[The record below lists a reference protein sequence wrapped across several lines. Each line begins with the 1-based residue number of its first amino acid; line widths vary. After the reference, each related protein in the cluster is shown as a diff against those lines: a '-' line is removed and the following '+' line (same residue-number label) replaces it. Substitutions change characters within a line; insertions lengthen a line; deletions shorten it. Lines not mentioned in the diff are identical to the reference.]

1 MTHKPWQSDEFVL
14 FEERQAIKCKFFK
27 KGNFTVTLAPGYQGI
42 PENLVINLV
51 MWVYIVSLF
60 RLHRGDKDHPS
71 QSRSLLQHCHGV
83 VTWPKEVD
91 YRSKMKLFI
100 RAKLVANK

>member
-51 MWVYIVSLF
+51 MWV
-60 RLHRGDKDHPS
+60 
-71 QSRSLLQHCHGV
+71 
-83 VTWPKEVD
+83 
-91 YRSKMKLFI
+91 
-100 RAKLVANK
+100 

>member
-51 MWVYIVSLF
+51 MWVGASSGRF
-60 RLHRGDKDHPS
+60 CHPS
-71 QSRSLLQHCHGV
+71 RMHDSSTNGFRDLDERSGRPWFDFRC
-83 VTWPKEVD
+83 
-91 YRSKMKLFI
+91 
-100 RAKLVANK
+100 

>member
-51 MWVYIVSLF
+51 MWVVSGAFFL
-60 RLHRGDKDHPS
+60 LS
-71 QSRSLLQHCHGV
+71 QYSFYNHAHQRKLGSQGTVHG
-83 VTWPKEVD
+83 
-91 YRSKMKLFI
+91 
-100 RAKLVANK
+100 